1 MVSSTYSHLQIT
13 IDVVTVNLL
22 FLQLVPA
29 IYLYVMS
36 KIAEKTK
43 ILVEC
48 EVSVINKIS
57 IGIKYEINSKIFF
70 YKILVPLKKE

>member
-29 IYLYVMS
+29 IYLYFMS
-36 KIAEKTK
+36 TIAEKAK

-70 YKILVPLKKE
+70 IKY